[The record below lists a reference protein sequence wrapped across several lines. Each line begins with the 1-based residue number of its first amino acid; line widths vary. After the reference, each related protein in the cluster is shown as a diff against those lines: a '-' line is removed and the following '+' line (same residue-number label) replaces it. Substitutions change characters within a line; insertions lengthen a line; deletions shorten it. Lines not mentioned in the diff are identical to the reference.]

1 MALRHTFECRALGR
15 YWSSYGHDRVSD
27 RMGPS
32 VSTHLVQSALN
43 QNALVG

>member
-1 MALRHTFECRALGR
+1 MALRHTFEYGALGR
-15 YWSSYGHDRVSD
+15 YWSSYGHDRD